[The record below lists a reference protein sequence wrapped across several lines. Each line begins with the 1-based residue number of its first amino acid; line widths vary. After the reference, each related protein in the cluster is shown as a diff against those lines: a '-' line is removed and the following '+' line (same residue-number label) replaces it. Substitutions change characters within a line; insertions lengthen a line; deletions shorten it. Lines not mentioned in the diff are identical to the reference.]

1 MGIHFRVHK
10 FPNKLAH
17 PRESHFPKT
26 MTAPHSEHICFTI
39 NNPSEFCI
47 SVLKNWG
54 TEIENQIA
62 SSWPINNRCRVT
74 CLAYQLERGEA
85 ESTPHVQGYLQTNL
99 KTSVYKL
106 TDKLE
111 EYFRVRPHVEACKGS
126 SDDNLAY
133 VSKEDTRLIDTD
145 SYQFGAARDIAARGG
160 QGQRTDLLAVQAAID
175 AGELPLDE
183 LRQKFFGEFC
193 KFDRFLT
200 TYFNDRKQQK
210 TMASLRSSTGGRAWR
225 FPWQAELAEMITH
238 TPQPRRISWWWEA
251 IGNVGKSYMAR
262 HLALHCEGVII
273 TAMKKAD
280 MLHLL
285 TKTLSGA
292 RCVAF
297 DLTRTTEDG
306 SVQVVYEV
314 LEQLSNGFVCSGKY
328 DSQQLWVQ
336 DLHLIVF
343 ANFAPDR
350 TKMSE
355 DRWDV
360 HHINSV
366 AL

>member
-1 MGIHFRVHK
+1 
-10 FPNKLAH
+10 
-17 PRESHFPKT
+17 

-39 NNPSEFCI
+39 NNPSEFALNI
-47 SVLKNWG
+47 LRIWG
-54 TEIENQIA
+54 GDLARGLIQN
-62 SSWPINNRCRVT
+62 SCWPINNRCRVT
-74 CLAYQLERGEA
+74 CLAYQLEQGEA
-85 ESTPHVQGYLQTNL
+85 EATPHVQGYIQTNF
-99 KTSVYKL
+99 KTNVYKL

-111 EYFRVRPHVEACKGS
+111 EYLKVRPHVEACKGS

-145 SYQFGAARDIAARGG
+145 SYVFGAARAIAARGG

-175 AGELPLDE
+175 EGELSLTD

-200 TYFNDRKQQK
+200 TYFNDRKQRVA
-210 TMASLRSSTGGRAWR
+210 MDSLRSSTNGSTWR
-225 FPWQAELAEMITH
+225 FPWQAELAEMVTH
-238 TPQPRRISWWWEA
+238 TPQPRRISWWWEGR
-251 IGNVGKSYMAR
+251 GNVGKSYMAR
-262 HLALHCEGVII
+262 HLALHCDGVVV

-280 MLHLL
+280 LLHLL

-306 SVQVVYEV
+306 AVQVVYEV
-314 LEQLSNGFVCSGKY
+314 LEQLSNGYICSGKY
-328 DSQQLWVQ
+328 DSAQCWVQ
-336 DLHLIVF
+336 PLHLIVF

-350 TKMSE
+350 SKMSE

-360 HHINSV
+360 HHIMQ
-366 AL
+366 